1 MIEQETRTP
10 CLLNTNI
17 VHLSLFCVCVS
28 IEKLLL
34 AEKQCPGGQKK
45 KKKGKCSISGVIVK
59 DFACFTLEK

>member
-45 KKKGKCSISGVIVK
+45 KKKKVSVVLVG
-59 DFACFTLEK
+59 